1 MSPEVAVAAKWRD
14 MFTDPYVKQH
24 LVLVAVDEAHCIHE
38 WLVSM
43 VTGNNC
49 VISARTYRGADF
61 RKAFKCIGELR
72 ALVDIPFMALTAS
85 APPLIESDIVKTLH
99 LTSHVTVSCSLDR
112 PNIYL
117 SASPVCT
124 LSVSMLHVILMCVF
138 LRRMFTCSGTY
149 MAYLIC

>member
-61 RKAFKCIGELR
+61 RKALN
-72 ALVDIPFMALTAS
+72 ALVNCEHWWISHLWLSLLQLLPLLSQTLSKHFTLPLMLQCHVALIIPIS
-85 APPLIESDIVKTLH
+85 
-99 LTSHVTVSCSLDR
+99 
-112 PNIYL
+112 
-117 SASPVCT
+117 SPVCT